1 MSGKNTDEAR
11 PATEYGT
18 SRGLFGET
26 DRESGEYHF
35 RNGYTQQVYSNAH
48 FVPVDESTSP
58 PKYYRPGTKN
68 TTDDSVAHT
77 SRRKASGSGFAAV
90 LLLCFLSGIIGG
102 VLGAYAFTHW

>member
-58 PKYYRPGTKN
+58 PN
-68 TTDDSVAHT
+68 
-77 SRRKASGSGFAAV
+77 
-90 LLLCFLSGIIGG
+90 IIARA
-102 VLGAYAFTHW
+102 LKTRQMIP